1 MDFEV
6 KKGEIFGVAGLVGA
20 GRTELFSC
28 LYGLTKKDK
37 GKVYLEG
44 KEVEITSP
52 NEAISYGI
60 GLVPEERRKQGMFPI
75 LSIYEK
81 YNDA

>member
-1 MDFEV
+1 M
-6 KKGEIFGVAGLVGA
+6 
-20 GRTELFSC
+20 
-28 LYGLTKKDK
+28 
-37 GKVYLEG
+37 YLEG

-75 LSIYEK
+75 LSIYENIMMPNYHK
-81 YNDA
+81 EHVWGE